1 MDITARFKAYKDLNR
16 EIDLEIER
24 LERLEVKAASP
35 TPPVLSGM
43 PLVHGGAQQ
52 HRIEESIAR
61 ISELKTEIKEL
72 MERRDAERKVLDA
85 LICRL
90 HNPDKRLV
98 LRLRYFDAE
107 EWESVFYI
115 MFGGN
120 EDFSEKYDS
129 YKQRVF
135 RYHKAA
141 LRELENISE

>member
-24 LERLEVKAASP
+24 LERLEAKAASP
-35 TPPVLSGM
+35 TSPVLSGM
-43 PLVHGGAQQ
+43 PLVHGAQQ

-61 ISELKTEIKEL
+61 ISELKAEIKEL
-72 MERRDAERKVLDA
+72 MERRDAERKALDA

-90 HNPDKRLV
+90 QKPDKRLV
-98 LRLRYFDAE
+98 LRLRYLDAE
-107 EWESVFYI
+107 EWESVLYI
-115 MFGGN
+115 MFGEK